1 MLIVAGEIV
10 TTSEEGRSRYLAAVA
25 PVVTQTLR
33 EAGCQTY
40 AFSPDPTDSC
50 LIRLYELWD
59 HEASLAAH
67 LASPHVAEWRTVQD
81 SLPIISRSIHKYTIS
96 DVTPLG

>member
-1 MLIVAGEIV
+1 MLIVAGEII
-10 TTSEEGRSRYLAAVA
+10 TTSEEGRNRFLAAVA
-25 PVVTQTLR
+25 PVVSATLR

-40 AFSPDPTDSC
+40 AFSPDPIDSC

-59 HEASLAAH
+59 HAASLEAH
-67 LASPHVAEWRTVQD
+67 LASPHVAEWQTVQAA
-81 SLPIISRSIHKYTIS
+81 LPIASQSLNKYTIS